1 MIPDMCSRTTI
12 GLRYSLRFPGGG
24 GLDFPL
30 EFTPEDFTLLVPVRS
45 EWPDWTALERHQ
57 CEHCPLTVA
66 TSPRCP
72 LAVAIVN
79 VVEATDQL
87 VSHDTVEVEVAN
99 GARTIAVTRPAQDAL
114 RSLMGLIIPT
124 SGCPH
129 TGYFRPMARFHLPFS
144 TQDETLYRATAMYLM
159 AQQLRRAQGLE
170 ADPGFDGLADIYA
183 DINLVNI
190 HVSERLQ
197 EAADKDSTRNA
208 VALLD
213 VFAQLVPMQLDQA
226 LEDLRPLF
234 DAYLR

>member
-1 MIPDMCSRTTI
+1 MGAQATI
-12 GLRYSLRFPGGG
+12 GIRYGLRFPGGD
-24 GLDFPL
+24 GLEFPL
-30 EFTPEDFTLLVPVRS
+30 AFSVEEFTLQVEERS
-45 EWPDWTALERHQ
+45 AWPGWTALERHQ

-66 TSPRCP
+66 AAPRCP
-72 LAVAIVN
+72 LAAAIVN

-87 VSHDTVEVEVAN
+87 VSHDTVEVEVVTE
-99 GARTIAVTRPAQDAL
+99 ARTMVVRRPAQDAL

-129 TGYFRPMARFHLPFS
+129 TAYFKPMARFHLPFS
-144 TQDETLYRATAMYLM
+144 TQEETLYRATAMYLM
-159 AQQLRRAQGLE
+159 AQQLRRAEGRD
-170 ADPGFDGLADIYA
+170 ADPGFDGLVDIYA

-190 HVSERLQ
+190 HIAERLQ

-213 VFAQLVPMQLDQA
+213 VFAQLVPLQLEQA

-234 DAYLR
+234 LAYLE

>member
-1 MIPDMCSRTTI
+1 MCSVATI
-12 GLRYSLRFPGGG
+12 GIRYGLRFPGGG
-24 GLDFPL
+24 GLEFPL
-30 EFTPEDFTLLVPVRS
+30 EFSEEDFTLQVPARS
-45 EWPDWTALERHQ
+45 AWPDWTALQRHQ

-87 VSHDTVEVEVAN
+87 VSHDTVEVEVEVEDAD
-99 GARTIAVTRPAQDAL
+99 RTIVVTRPAQDAL

-129 TGYFRPMARFHLPFS
+129 TGYFKPMARFHLPFS
-144 TQDETLYRATAMYLM
+144 TQEETLYRATAMYLM
-159 AQQLRRAQGLE
+159 AQQLRRAQELD

-183 DINLVNI
+183 DMNLVNI
-190 HVSERLQ
+190 HIAERLQ
-197 EAADKDSTRNA
+197 DAADKDSTRNA

-234 DAYLR
+234 NAYLR